1 MLDTELGWSTGDDI
15 RVLIAAGIP
24 LGRYQVDQIRLD
36 MNYMGRHFP
45 EAISPVIDLLDAW
58 DSTQAQMSTLNESS
72 ESRVLIQVD
81 VVKWSATQPGTSY
94 SPERELDRI
103 RNLLYQY
110 FGFSMLFNNQDAATQ
125 TSLIRS

>member
-110 FGFSMLFNNQDAATQ
+110 FGFSMLFSNQDAATQ

>member
-1 MLDTELGWSTGDDI
+1 MLDIELGWSTGDDI

-36 MNYMGRHFP
+36 MNYMGHHFP

-103 RNLLYQY
+103 RGLLYQY
-110 FGFSMLFNNQDAATQ
+110 FGFSMLFSNQDATTQ
-125 TSLIRS
+125 TPLIRS

>member
-1 MLDTELGWSTGDDI
+1 MLDTELGWSTGDDV
-15 RVLIAAGIP
+15 RVLITAGLP
-24 LGRYQVDQIRLD
+24 LGRYQLDQIRLD

-58 DSTQAQMSTLNESS
+58 EAAQQQMTTLNEDS
-72 ESRVLIQVD
+72 ESRVLTQVD

-103 RNLLYQY
+103 RSLLMQY
-110 FGFSMLFNNQDAATQ
+110 FGFSMLFSNAGQVQ
-125 TSLIRS
+125 TALIRS